1 MADLI
6 QTRLPDNADLGSSV
20 IQVQAYDSDHGIN
33 GELRYSIL
41 HGNKDDMF
49 VIDPI
54 LGNIILAKE
63 LDLNS
68 QITEFMLMIKASDQS
83 IDDKKSATIPVH
95 ILLTSGNNTFLY
107 YLDLYKMSKH
117 VHKCPKMCKNVQKCP
132 KNSKISKN
140 SILSKEL
147 DLNYQITEFMLMI
160 FMDYFFL
167 IWTCPKQIGPAQ
179 KNLDGQKS
187 FWIL

>member
-95 ILLTSGNNTFLY
+95 ILLTSGITFLY
-107 YLDLYKMSKH
+107 YVGYTTCPNMSR
-117 VHKCPKMCKNVQKCP
+117 NVQKYP
-132 KNSKISKN
+132 KIM
-140 SILSKEL
+140 
-147 DLNYQITEFMLMI
+147 F
-160 FMDYFFL
+160 
-167 IWTCPKQIGPAQ
+167 WQ
-179 KNLDGQKS
+179 KNL
-187 FWIL
+187 I

>member
-95 ILLTSGNNTFLY
+95 ILLTSGITFLD
-107 YLDLYKMSKH
+107 YLLFELYLE
-117 VHKCPKMCKNVQKCP
+117 NVQKCP
-132 KNSKISKN
+132 KIPKI
-140 SILSKEL
+140 L
-147 DLNYQITEFMLMI
+147 F
-160 FMDYFFL
+160 
-167 IWTCPKQIGPAQ
+167 WQ
-179 KNLDGQKS
+179 KKT
-187 FWIL
+187 

>member
-95 ILLTSGNNTFLY
+95 ILLTSGIYFLY
-107 YLDLYKMSKH
+107 YLSCTKFLQMSKS
-117 VHKCPKMCKNVQKCP
+117 VQKCP
-132 KNSKISKN
+132 KFPKILFWQDNLILIIILPNS
-140 SILSKEL
+140 
-147 DLNYQITEFMLMI
+147 
-160 FMDYFFL
+160 
-167 IWTCPKQIGPAQ
+167 C
-179 KNLDGQKS
+179 
-187 FWIL
+187 

>member
-95 ILLTSGNNTFLY
+95 ILLTSGIYFLY
-107 YLDLYKMSKH
+107 YLSLYTKCLKMSKS
-117 VHKCPKMCKNVQKCP
+117 VQNLKKCYFGKRTWFE
-132 KNSKISKN
+132 
-140 SILSKEL
+140 LS
-147 DLNYQITEFMLMI
+147 NYQIHADDFYGL
-160 FMDYFFL
+160 FF
-167 IWTCPKQIGPAQ
+167 
-179 KNLDGQKS
+179 
-187 FWIL
+187 

>member
-95 ILLTSGNNTFLY
+95 ILLTSGISFLY
-107 YLDLYKMSKH
+107 YLSY
-117 VHKCPKMCKNVQKCP
+117 
-132 KNSKISKN
+132 
-140 SILSKEL
+140 
-147 DLNYQITEFMLMI
+147 T
-160 FMDYFFL
+160 
-167 IWTCPKQIGPAQ
+167 
-179 KNLDGQKS
+179 
-187 FWIL
+187 

>member
-1 MADLI
+1 MSQKFPNLSKDVLKCPKLNFNFSFQDVNNKDNFATLIIDVLDDNDHEPKFMADLI

-95 ILLTSGNNTFLY
+95 ILLTSGITFLY
-107 YLDLYKMSKH
+107 YLLFELY
-117 VHKCPKMCKNVQKCP
+117 
-132 KNSKISKN
+132 
-140 SILSKEL
+140 L
-147 DLNYQITEFMLMI
+147 
-160 FMDYFFL
+160 
-167 IWTCPKQIGPAQ
+167 
-179 KNLDGQKS
+179 
-187 FWIL
+187 

>member
-95 ILLTSGNNTFLY
+95 ILLTSGIYFEFSLLFNVVG
-107 YLDLYKMSKH
+107 MS
-117 VHKCPKMCKNVQKCP
+117 
-132 KNSKISKN
+132 
-140 SILSKEL
+140 
-147 DLNYQITEFMLMI
+147 
-160 FMDYFFL
+160 
-167 IWTCPKQIGPAQ
+167 
-179 KNLDGQKS
+179 
-187 FWIL
+187 

>member
-95 ILLTSGNNTFLY
+95 ILLTSGISFLY
-107 YLDLYKMSKH
+107 YLSYK
-117 VHKCPKMCKNVQKCP
+117 KCL
-132 KNSKISKN
+132 KISKSVQN
-140 SILSKEL
+140 LQKYYFGKEL
-147 DLNYQITEFMLMI
+147 DLNYQITKFMLMI
-160 FMDYFFL
+160 FVDYVKRC
-167 IWTCPKQIGPAQ
+167 TAT
-179 KNLDGQKS
+179 DH
-187 FWIL
+187 

>member
-95 ILLTSGNNTFLY
+95 ILLTSGISFLY
-107 YLDLYKMSKH
+107 YLSYI
-117 VHKCPKMCKNVQKCP
+117 KCPKV
-132 KNSKISKN
+132 SKIYKN
-140 SILSKEL
+140 IILSKEL
-147 DLNYQITEFMLMI
+147 DFNYQITKFMLMI
-160 FMDYFFL
+160 FVDNFFR
-167 IWTCPKQIGPAQ
+167 IWTCSKQIGPAQ
-179 KNLDGQKS
+179 
-187 FWIL
+187 

>member
-95 ILLTSGNNTFLY
+95 ILLTSGISFLD
-107 YLDLYKMSKH
+107 YLSYTICLKMSKS
-117 VHKCPKMCKNVQKCP
+117 VQNLQK
-132 KNSKISKN
+132 
-140 SILSKEL
+140 
-147 DLNYQITEFMLMI
+147 Y
-160 FMDYFFL
+160 YFGKR
-167 IWTCPKQIGPAQ
+167 T
-179 KNLDGQKS
+179 
-187 FWIL
+187 

>member
-95 ILLTSGNNTFLY
+95 ILLTSGITFLY
-107 YLDLYKMSKH
+107 YLSYTKFLQMSKS
-117 VHKCPKMCKNVQKCP
+117 VQNKPERVFGLQVRC
-132 KNSKISKN
+132 
-140 SILSKEL
+140 KEL
-147 DLNYQITEFMLMI
+147 DIFKILEIFRIFRGNFLVEF
-160 FMDYFFL
+160 FWGFFRGFFL
-167 IWTCPKQIGPAQ
+167 GV
-179 KNLDGQKS
+179 
-187 FWIL
+187 FF

>member
-95 ILLTSGNNTFLY
+95 ILLTSGITFLY
-107 YLDLYKMSKH
+107 YLSYT
-117 VHKCPKMCKNVQKCP
+117 KCPNMSRNVQKYP
-132 KNSKISKN
+132 KFPKI
-140 SILSKEL
+140 L
-147 DLNYQITEFMLMI
+147 F
-160 FMDYFFL
+160 
-167 IWTCPKQIGPAQ
+167 WQ
-179 KNLDGQKS
+179 KNL
-187 FWIL
+187 I

>member
-95 ILLTSGNNTFLY
+95 ILLTSGITFLY
-107 YLDLYKMSKH
+107 YLSYT
-117 VHKCPKMCKNVQKCP
+117 KCPNMSRNVQKYP
-132 KNSKISKN
+132 KFPKILFWQEN
-140 SILSKEL
+140 
-147 DLNYQITEFMLMI
+147 
-160 FMDYFFL
+160 L
-167 IWTCPKQIGPAQ
+167 I
-179 KNLDGQKS
+179 
-187 FWIL
+187 